1 MGSIIGDTQPQVLYF
16 NAIPIRAE
24 SVQKLSPKRQVY
36 RFVLDPCQELHGLP
50 AVVIVKGMK
59 EGWHDEFEEEKKN
72 YERFKSLQGLVIP
85 VFFGEGTFNDGP
97 IIILS
102 EVVGKTLY
110 ELSFSKATI
119 SLDGLRVRLENALES
134 IHLLGA
140 EYLDQQLSN
149 FILCDTGEIMIVDF
163 EQIDFPPDLE
173 VFRESVNYGG
183 VGTLLYYFS
192 NTRERINRMPE
203 DVYQRGPP
211 YMFIG

>member
-1 MGSIIGDTQPQVLYF
+1 MLYF

-50 AVVIVKGMK
+50 TVVIVKGMK

-72 YERFKSLQGLVIP
+72 YERFKSLQGSVIP

-110 ELSFSKATI
+110 ELSFSKAAI
-119 SLDGLRVRLENALES
+119 LLSLDELRVRLENALES

-183 VGTLLYYFS
+183 VGTLLYLF
-192 NTRERINRMPE
+192 NVTRENNSRLAHDNFLPVGDRTS
-203 DVYQRGPP
+203 
-211 YMFIG
+211 

>member
-1 MGSIIGDTQPQVLYF
+1 MLYF

-50 AVVIVKGMK
+50 TVVIVKGMK

-72 YERFKSLQGLVIP
+72 YERFKSLQGSVIP

-110 ELSFSKATI
+110 ELSFSKAAI
-119 SLDGLRVRLENALES
+119 SLDELRVRLENALES

-183 VGTLLYYFS
+183 VGTLLYLF
-192 NTRERINRMPE
+192 NVTRENNSRLAHDNFLPVGDRTS
-203 DVYQRGPP
+203 
-211 YMFIG
+211 

>member
-1 MGSIIGDTQPQVLYF
+1 MGSIIGDIQSQNKPK
-16 NAIPIRAE
+16 AP
-24 SVQKLSPKRQVY
+24 SV
-36 RFVLDPCQELHGLP
+36 
-50 AVVIVKGMK
+50 
-59 EGWHDEFEEEKKN
+59 
-72 YERFKSLQGLVIP
+72 SLRLRSMPGTTRPSDSCDIIP

-110 ELSFSKATI
+110 ELSFSKAAI
-119 SLDGLRVRLENALES
+119 SLDELRVRLENALES

-173 VFRESVNYGG
+173 VFRQSVNYGG
-183 VGTLLYYFS
+183 VGTLLYLF
-192 NTRERINRMPE
+192 NVTRENNSRLAHDNFLPVGDRTS
-203 DVYQRGPP
+203 
-211 YMFIG
+211 

>member
-1 MGSIIGDTQPQVLYF
+1 MLYF
-16 NAIPIRAE
+16 NAVPIRAE
-24 SVQKLSPKRQVY
+24 SVQKLSPRRQVY
-36 RFVLDPCQELHGLP
+36 RFILDPCQELHGLP
-50 AVVIVKGMK
+50 KVVIVKGMK

-72 YERFKSLQGLVIP
+72 HERFKSLQGSVIP

-110 ELSFSKATI
+110 ELSFSKVAI
-119 SLDGLRVRLENALES
+119 SLDELRVRLENALES

-173 VFRESVNYGG
+173 VFRRSVNYGG

-192 NTRERINRMPE
+192 DTRERISRMPE